1 MGEVEMFGFTAD
13 AATLIRSL
21 VRRSGLDEGGG
32 LRMSINPTR
41 GSLAMSLAPGPD
53 TTDHVF
59 THHDVSVFV
68 ASAAAARLNAR
79 TLDARVTDPSPA
91 FFLLDS

>member
-1 MGEVEMFGFTAD
+1 MFGFTVN

-21 VRRSGLDEGGG
+21 VRCSGLDEGG
-32 LRMSINPTR
+32 LRISINPTR

-53 TTDHVF
+53 TTDYVI

-68 ASAAAARLNAR
+68 ARAAAARLKTR
-79 TLDARVTDPSPA
+79 TLDAQVTDPSPA
-91 FFLLDS
+91 FFLLDR